1 MLRGGVGLLD
11 KKNDL
16 FIAAQKVFL
25 EKGYKSTNISDIT
38 NEARMAVG
46 SFYKYYKSKE
56 ELFLEIYIQENE
68 KVRSKLI
75 GTIDWNREAIDVIDD
90 IFNYSVEVLFNNNIL
105 AEWNK
110 PSISDLL
117 HEYYRSEKGKADY
130 TFQHFLKGVLSE
142 RLEKEA
148 FEKETIDKVIKVLDL
163 IYYIDCF
170 ITTQDFEDYVDT
182 LRTLVKYFIKGVF
195 S

>member
-1 MLRGGVGLLD
+1 LLD

-16 FIAAQKVFL
+16 CTAAQKVFL

-38 NEARMAVG
+38 NEAGMAVG

-68 KVRSKLI
+68 KVRHKLI
-75 GTIDWNREAIDVIDD
+75 DTIDWNREAIDVIDD
-90 IFNYSVEVLFNNNIL
+90 IFNYSIEVIINNNIL

-110 PSISDLL
+110 SGISDLL
-117 HEYYRSEKGKADY
+117 HQYYLSEKGKADY
-130 TFQHFLKGVLSE
+130 TFQNFLKGVLSE
-142 RLEKEA
+142 RLEKEG
-148 FEKETIDKVIKVLDL
+148 FEKETTDKIIKVLDL
-163 IYYIDCF
+163 IYYMDCL
-170 ITTQDFEDYVDT
+170 ITTKDFEDYQET
-182 LRTLVKYFIKGVF
+182 LRTLVKYFMKGVF

>member
-1 MLRGGVGLLD
+1 MD

-16 FIAAQKVFL
+16 CMAAQKVFL
-25 EKGYKSTNISDIT
+25 EKGYKSANISDIT
-38 NEARMAVG
+38 NKAGMAVG

-68 KVRSKLI
+68 KVRKTLVE
-75 GTIDWNREAIDVIDD
+75 TVDWNREAIDVIDD
-90 IFNYSVEVLFNNNIL
+90 IFNYSIEVIKNNNIL

-110 PSISDLL
+110 PDISDLL

-130 TFQHFLKGVLSE
+130 TFQIFLKNIFSE

-148 FEKETIDKVIKVLDL
+148 FEKETIDKILKVLDL
-163 IYYIDCF
+163 IYYMDCL
-170 ITTQDFEDYVDT
+170 INVRDFEDYADT
-182 LRTLVKYFIKGVF
+182 LRTLVKYFMKGVF

>member
-1 MLRGGVGLLD
+1 MID

-16 FIAAQKVFL
+16 YTAAQKVFL
-25 EKGYKSTNISDIT
+25 EKGYKSANISDIT
-38 NEARMAVG
+38 NEAGMAVG

-68 KVRSKLI
+68 KVRNKLI
-75 GTIDWNREAIDVIDD
+75 ETIDWNREAIDVIDD
-90 IFNYSVEVLFNNNIL
+90 IFNYSIEVIINNNIL

-110 PSISDLL
+110 SGISDLL

-130 TFQHFLKGVLSE
+130 TFQFFLKGVLSE
-142 RLEKEA
+142 KLEKEA
-148 FEKETIDKVIKVLDL
+148 FEKETIDKIIKVLDL
-163 IYYIDCF
+163 IYYIDCL
-170 ITTQDFEDYVDT
+170 ITTKDFEDYVDT
-182 LRTLVKYFIKGVF
+182 LRTLVKYFMKGVF